1 MPRDTVG
8 ITCNSTMTIPWDGH
22 SCFDTPML
30 REASSGKCGV
40 WPPSL
45 ILRESSGPSY
55 LVRRRHAWNKGLSQS
70 SIFGQNPKIGCQE
83 FNDLQTPK
91 LSKKQL
97 CDRTER
103 LRLGLMG
110 GAGAGDR
117 VAPGLDQVRCN
128 RMKSHR
134 STNRAS

>member
-1 MPRDTVG
+1 MRWVMIERSGPHRRLGRGVG
-8 ITCNSTMTIPWDGH
+8 IGSAPVLVKKSIAPAPLKDIALSRNW
-22 SCFDTPML
+22 L
-30 REASSGKCGV
+30 RVFRSAEAV
-40 WPPSL
+40 
-45 ILRESSGPSY
+45 
-55 LVRRRHAWNKGLSQS
+55 LSQS